1 MKKDRKK
8 DREKE
13 NYWSPEEESLKC
25 LKADSRNQD
34 SLQNED
40 PNET

>member
-1 MKKDRKK
+1 MKKDRKEE
-8 DREKE
+8 D
-13 NYWSPEEESLKC
+13 YWSPEEESLKC
-25 LKADSRNQD
+25 LKVDSRSQD